1 MISKNSCS
9 QYLKQ
14 RLEEILENLK
24 TTVQNIDEKKF
35 EDIKNIIL
43 MGITLENNHFDEE
56 FENDWTQI
64 SRQEKE
70 FKRGF

>member
-43 MGITLENNHFDEE
+43 MGITLENNNFDEE